1 MYHLLHCSSTIW
13 RVGDT
18 MARSR
23 AFALTLGEEGCQA
36 IAVGRRSIF
45 ASARAGPT
53 ICVESGFNMRR
64 PAVHIHGHLGSR
76 TPGAA
81 PSPEC
86 WRG

>member
-36 IAVGRRSIF
+36 VVLPRHSSYLRIL
-45 ASARAGPT
+45 
-53 ICVESGFNMRR
+53 ESLREGE
-64 PAVHIHGHLGSR
+64 G
-76 TPGAA
+76 
-81 PSPEC
+81 
-86 WRG
+86 